1 MNRFNLVLIYVLS
14 IMIAFLLGIYV
25 APSVETRL
33 NGQNVASNPV
43 IEEIPPSTADKAAI
57 AAESNTTGSNS
68 IESDPTESDPTE
80 SSLSPEAV
88 VLEDMPSDDDT
99 GPAGD
104 EAEDLPAA
112 DTPSGQGIGAP
123 LEFKYSTNSA
133 DAVKLTWEADNL
145 TGKRINYYTAHISTF
160 NPVGDPSND
169 QLNGKSSF
177 SLKYVGPVEPNDTLF
192 IFSDFTYQNTI
203 HTIIIDQLTLQ
214 YDDGTIETF
223 DYGYE
228 TTDDSGL

>member
-1 MNRFNLVLIYVLS
+1 
-14 IMIAFLLGIYV
+14 MIAFLLGIYV

-33 NGQNVASNPV
+33 NGQTLASNSV

-57 AAESNTTGSNS
+57 AAESNTTESN
-68 IESDPTESDPTE
+68 PTE
-80 SSLSPEAV
+80 SSPSAEAV

-104 EAEDLPAA
+104 DSVELPAA

>member
-1 MNRFNLVLIYVLS
+1 MSRFNLVLIYVLS

-33 NGQNVASNPV
+33 NGQTVASNPV
-43 IEEIPPSTADKAAI
+43 IEEIPPSTVDKAAI
-57 AAESNTTGSNS
+57 AAESNTTGSN
-68 IESDPTESDPTE
+68 PTE
-80 SSLSPEAV
+80 SSPSPSPEAV

-99 GPAGD
+99 GPVGD
-104 EAEDLPAA
+104 DSEDLSVA

>member
-1 MNRFNLVLIYVLS
+1 MSRFNLVLIYVLS

-33 NGQNVASNPV
+33 NGQTVASNPV

-57 AAESNTTGSNS
+57 AAESNTTGSNP
-68 IESDPTESDPTE
+68 IESDPTESSP
-80 SSLSPEAV
+80 SPSPEAV

-99 GPAGD
+99 GPVGD
-104 EAEDLPAA
+104 DSEDLSVA

>member
-1 MNRFNLVLIYVLS
+1 MSRFNLVLIYVLS

-25 APSVETRL
+25 APSVETRF
-33 NGQNVASNPV
+33 NGQTVASNPV
-43 IEEIPPSTADKAAI
+43 IEEIPPSTLDKAAI
-57 AAESNTTGSNS
+57 AAESNTTGSN
-68 IESDPTESDPTE
+68 PTE
-80 SSLSPEAV
+80 SSPSPSPEAV

-99 GPAGD
+99 GPVGD
-104 EAEDLPAA
+104 DSEDLSVA

>member
-1 MNRFNLVLIYVLS
+1 
-14 IMIAFLLGIYV
+14 MIAFLLGIYV

-33 NGQNVASNPV
+33 NGQTVASNSV

-57 AAESNTTGSNS
+57 AAESNTTESN
-68 IESDPTESDPTE
+68 PTE
-80 SSLSPEAV
+80 SSPSPEAV

-104 EAEDLPAA
+104 DSVELPAA

>member
-1 MNRFNLVLIYVLS
+1 MSRFNLVLIYVLS

-33 NGQNVASNPV
+33 NGQTVASNPV
-43 IEEIPPSTADKAAI
+43 IEEIPPSTVDKAAI
-57 AAESNTTGSNS
+57 AAESNTTGSN
-68 IESDPTESDPTE
+68 PTESLP
-80 SSLSPEAV
+80 SPSPEAV

-99 GPAGD
+99 GPVGD
-104 EAEDLPAA
+104 DSEDLSVA

>member
-33 NGQNVASNPV
+33 NGQTVASNSV

-57 AAESNTTGSNS
+57 AAESNTTESN
-68 IESDPTESDPTE
+68 PTE
-80 SSLSPEAV
+80 SSPSPEAV

-104 EAEDLPAA
+104 DSVELPAA

>member
-1 MNRFNLVLIYVLS
+1 MSRFNLVLIYVLS

-25 APSVETRL
+25 APSVETRF
-33 NGQNVASNPV
+33 NGQTVASNPV
-43 IEEIPPSTADKAAI
+43 IEEIPPSTVDKAAI
-57 AAESNTTGSNS
+57 AAESNTTGSNP
-68 IESDPTESDPTE
+68 IESDPTESSP
-80 SSLSPEAV
+80 SPEAV

-99 GPAGD
+99 GPVGD
-104 EAEDLPAA
+104 DSEDLPVA

>member
-1 MNRFNLVLIYVLS
+1 MSRFNLVLIYVLS

-25 APSVETRL
+25 APSVETRF
-33 NGQNVASNPV
+33 NGQTVASNPV
-43 IEEIPPSTADKAAI
+43 IEEIPPSTLDKAAI
-57 AAESNTTGSNS
+57 AAESNTTGSN
-68 IESDPTESDPTE
+68 PTE
-80 SSLSPEAV
+80 SSPSPSPSPEAV

-99 GPAGD
+99 GPVGD
-104 EAEDLPAA
+104 DSEDLSVA

-145 TGKRINYYTAHISTF
+145 TGKRINYYTAYISTF

>member
-33 NGQNVASNPV
+33 NGQTLASNSV

-57 AAESNTTGSNS
+57 AAESNTTESN
-68 IESDPTESDPTE
+68 PTE
-80 SSLSPEAV
+80 SSPSAEAV

-104 EAEDLPAA
+104 DSVELPAA

>member
-1 MNRFNLVLIYVLS
+1 MSRFNLVLIYVLS

-25 APSVETRL
+25 APSVETRF
-33 NGQNVASNPV
+33 NGQTVASNPV
-43 IEEIPPSTADKAAI
+43 IEEIPPSTLDKAAI
-57 AAESNTTGSNS
+57 AAESNTTGSN
-68 IESDPTESDPTE
+68 PTE
-80 SSLSPEAV
+80 SSPSPEAV

-99 GPAGD
+99 GPVGD
-104 EAEDLPAA
+104 DSEDLSVA

>member
-1 MNRFNLVLIYVLS
+1 
-14 IMIAFLLGIYV
+14 MIAFLLGIYV

-33 NGQNVASNPV
+33 NGQTVASNPV
-43 IEEIPPSTADKAAI
+43 IEEIPPSTVDKAAI
-57 AAESNTTGSNS
+57 AAESNTTGSN
-68 IESDPTESDPTE
+68 PTE
-80 SSLSPEAV
+80 SSPSPSPEAV

-99 GPAGD
+99 GPVGD
-104 EAEDLPAA
+104 DSEDLSVA